1 MESKDKSG
9 NRSIGEM
16 EVENVTFNDGGMEV
30 YMDITRVSEELQAKI
45 NKFIEKTKKEEAQE
59 WSNKPVVIL
68 FQYLKVVLNEGEPN
82 AYCIISAFEDA
93 EDDRLE
99 ENARTEIDLSE
110 YENEIKEMVCQALAE
125 KYF

>member
-1 MESKDKSG
+1 ME
-9 NRSIGEM
+9 I

-30 YMDITRVSEELQAKI
+30 YMDITRVSEELQAEI
-45 NKFIEKTKKEEAQE
+45 NKSIEKAKEEESQE

-68 FQYLKVVLNEGEPN
+68 FHYLKAVLNEGEPN
-82 AYCIISAFEDA
+82 EYCIITAFEDA

-99 ENARTEIDLSE
+99 ENAYTEVDLSE
-110 YENEIKEMVCQALAE
+110 YKSEIKEMIFQALAE